1 MKKLRL
7 FLLFASLSILAS
19 SFFTS
24 CDQLTSLL
32 DTAVVTITYDTEIG
46 TKPATLKKQPG
57 YQLTADDLKAPAGA
71 GEHTFDGWYLDDDD
85 NKTIISAGYE
95 VKKDIVLVAKWD
107 GSSGH
112 QDDGDDDG
120 EYVTLNVYS
129 YTDEVPGMVE
139 KYLATHSD
147 VKAKLNVKIIPTTND
162 EYQPALDKALEDGN
176 VDIYVAEDAF
186 VLKYTQGEK
195 SSYAAPYKNFGIDID
210 EKIEAAKTASYVVD
224 FGTNKS
230 GEVVGLGYQSTGGC
244 FIYNRSQAKAVFGT
258 DDPEII
264 QKKIGGGSGKWDK
277 FWEAAAECA
286 NNNVAIISGDGDIWH
301 PIEASSDF
309 GWVKDNKLYIDPKR
323 GDFFEISKNLTDKGW
338 SNGTVDWTEDWYDD
352 MAESGDKKVLGFF
365 GPAWLINYCMA
376 EKSGS
381 TYGDW
386 AVCKSPINFF
396 WGGTWLLGTNEAAN
410 NSKKKAIVKDI
421 LEWITLDTTE
431 TGLMYQ
437 WANGTF
443 QWKYGV
449 GEDTTLTTKDT
460 VSSAAVM
467 KKSNGKVDFLNGQNM
482 FDYFVPAGESVNS
495 RVRTEYDSVIN
506 KIWREEV
513 RKYASGKVSNC
524 AQVVQN
530 FKEAVNEKTGLA
542 YDAEEI
548 QQGEAEEDKDGGI
561 KIEVTIPAFTDE
573 CSIYRFEAGTEDWV
587 NDESELYRIYN
598 GNNSSSVKKTIIDR
612 YGIKKGKTYK
622 YGIVFNYDNR
632 TKQELDFSVTATK
645 DGWDHPVITNSP
657 KGHFDGTSIVY
668 DVAPVVDFGN
678 GDEFNYCLQERYI
691 KKESN
696 DIDWFYGFYP
706 RGYKGETNKK
716 VEVADHCKGLELTLI
731 GYEFFVSVDDS
742 VEYVRRFAENT
753 FDFPITIYAQNKIV
767 ETEDGFAFYIP
778 VPAGTQNV
786 AVVRV
791 DGESETEIL
800 SKYYGEENK
809 VKASTNIYMPERYE
823 YTKSKELK
831 YYVKYDWWRRYDNEI
846 GITYTPEYSGI
857 TTPLVNSDPEAEF
870 KNNCFVY
877 KKDADVTFYAD
888 DKDYGY
894 WMQYIYYD
902 ADDPDNQDKYVYLS
916 YNAGDG
922 KKGVSSDDI
931 TNGKSALTEGLEL
944 TLKEAFLNLSYQAN
958 ISGMELDGTRKWII
972 PYSKLKNMPKSI
984 TIGEVE
990 LAGIELEV
998 TIPANT
1004 ECYSIRRFAP
1014 GTEDWEWNGDYE
1026 MYRLYNKTNKP
1037 VTKTIIDYYGLEK
1050 GKTYEYSYQL
1060 NYSENHK
1067 LGVKETAKANGKVR
1081 PKISNIPEA
1090 SFDGSKL
1097 TYTVVPQVK
1106 YSNGENYNF
1115 NLGQSYLKVSPWWL
1129 IDGRKES
1136 EGDYTDWDFG
1146 WYPGYNPK
1154 NEDAKNQWIWDN
1166 VKGFELTLIDYTF
1179 SVYMEDGIEYVAHY
1193 KPDAFNFPQ
1202 KVYAQNDVSQEDDVI
1217 KITVPVMKGVTNVS
1231 LMRYNE
1237 TLDDYVETASRWY
1250 GDETPK
1256 GNLIITFTDP
1266 YGYKEGDKL
1275 HYYVQYD
1282 WWKRFDGYDENKPSD
1297 KRGIYVTAAN
1307 DGIKSPLVKIKPE
1320 VTYQNNAFTLTKK
1333 ETVEFYNE
1341 ESEGYWINIDYADS
1355 EYPDVYEKCYT
1366 FDVHE
1371 DTEVGITKNVLQD
1384 TGRKLTKGQT
1394 LKLSKVTFN
1403 YWYGEFEENYHWT
1416 LSSEEVANMNIP
1428 KTISIK

>member
-1 MKKLRL
+1 
-7 FLLFASLSILAS
+7 
-19 SFFTS
+19 
-24 CDQLTSLL
+24 
-32 DTAVVTITYDTEIG
+32 
-46 TKPATLKKQPG
+46 
-57 YQLTADDLKAPAGA
+57 
-71 GEHTFDGWYLDDDD
+71 
-85 NKTIISAGYE
+85 
-95 VKKDIVLVAKWD
+95 
-107 GSSGH
+107 
-112 QDDGDDDG
+112 
-120 EYVTLNVYS
+120 
-129 YTDEVPGMVE
+129 MV
-139 KYLATHSD
+139 
-147 VKAKLNVKIIPTTND
+147 
-162 EYQPALDKALEDGN
+162 
-176 VDIYVAEDAF
+176 
-186 VLKYTQGEK
+186 
-195 SSYAAPYKNFGIDID
+195 
-210 EKIEAAKTASYVVD
+210 
-224 FGTNKS
+224 
-230 GEVVGLGYQSTGGC
+230 
-244 FIYNRSQAKAVFGT
+244 
-258 DDPEII
+258 
-264 QKKIGGGSGKWDK
+264 
-277 FWEAAAECA
+277 
-286 NNNVAIISGDGDIWH
+286 ISGILV
-301 PIEASSDF
+301 EASSDD
-309 GWVKDNKLYIDPKR
+309 GWVKNGKLYIDPKR
-323 GDFFEISKNLTDKGW
+323 DTFLDISKNLTDKGW
-338 SNGTVDWTEDWYDD
+338 SNGTVDWTEDWYAD
-352 MAESGDKKVLGFF
+352 MSESGDKKVLGFF

-386 AVCKSPINFF
+386 AVCKSPIKFF
-396 WGGTWLLGTNEAAN
+396 WGGTWLLGTNKAAN

-449 GEDTTLTTKDT
+449 GKDTTLTTKDT

-467 KKSNGKVDFLNGQNM
+467 KKTNGEVAFLNGQNM

-506 KIWREEV
+506 KIWREAV
-513 RKYASGKVSNC
+513 RDYASGEVKNRADVLKT
-524 AQVVQN
+524 
-530 FKEAVNEKTGLA
+530 FKEAVRKQTGLN
-542 YDAEEI
+542 YDAEVVNPG
-548 QQGEAEEDKDGGI
+548 QEDVDCGI
-561 KIEVTIPAFTDE
+561 TFEVTVPAFTDT
-573 CSIYRFEAGTEDWV
+573 CSVYRFEAGTEDWI
-587 NDESELYRIYN
+587 NEESEFYRIYN
-598 GNNSSSVKKTIIDR
+598 GGNSSAVTKTITDR

-645 DGWDHPVITNSP
+645 DGWAYPEITNSP

-668 DVAPVVDFGN
+668 DVVPVVDFGN
-678 GDEFNYCLQERYI
+678 GDEFNYCLQERYV
-691 KKESN
+691 KKESD
-696 DIDWFYGFYP
+696 DIDWFYSFYP

-716 VEVADHCKGLELTLI
+716 VEVDDHCKGLELTLI

-742 VEYVRRFAENT
+742 VEYVRRFEEDT
-753 FDFPITIYAQNKIV
+753 FDFPTKIYSQNKIV

-791 DGESETEIL
+791 DGENETEIL
-800 SKYYGEENK
+800 NNYYGEENK

-823 YTKSKELK
+823 YTKGKELK
-831 YYVKYDWWRRYDNEI
+831 YYIKYDWWRRYDPDKI
-846 GITYTPEYSGI
+846 GITYTPAYTGI

-916 YNAGDG
+916 YNEGDG
-922 KKGVSSDDI
+922 KNGNSSVDI
-931 TNGKSALTEGLEL
+931 TDGKPAITEGLKL
-944 TLKEAFLNLSYQAN
+944 TLKEALLNLTYQAN
-958 ISGMELDGTRKWII
+958 ISGMELCGTRKWVI
-972 PYSKLKNMPKSI
+972 PYSKITNMPKSI

-990 LAGIELEV
+990 LAGIKLEV

-1004 ECYSIRRFAP
+1004 DCYSIRRFAP
-1014 GTEDWEWNGDYE
+1014 GATDWEWNGDYE
-1026 MYRLYNKTNKP
+1026 MYRLYNNTNKA
-1037 VTKTIIDYYGLEK
+1037 VKKTIIDYYGLEK

-1115 NLGQSYLKVSPWWL
+1115 NLGQSYLLVPPYWL
-1129 IDGRKES
+1129 VDGKK
-1136 EGDYTDWDFG
+1136 EGDDTTNWDFG
-1146 WYPGYNPK
+1146 WYPGYNPENK
-1154 NEDAKNQWIWDN
+1154 DAKNQWIWDN

-1297 KRGIYVTAAN
+1297 KRGIYVTADN
-1307 DGIKSPLVKIKPE
+1307 DGIKSPLLKIKPE

-1403 YWYGEFEENYHWT
+1403 YWYGEFEEDYHWT